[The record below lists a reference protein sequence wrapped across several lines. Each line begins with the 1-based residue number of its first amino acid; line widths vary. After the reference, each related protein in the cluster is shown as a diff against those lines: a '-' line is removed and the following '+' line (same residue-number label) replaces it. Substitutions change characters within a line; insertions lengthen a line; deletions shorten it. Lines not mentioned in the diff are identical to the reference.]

1 MLNQTVPICG
11 GMHCMEMIAILTA
24 FYPTANHNRMIRRWF
39 PKGTDFT
46 KVTKKRVA
54 EVQNWMND
62 YPRKILDWYSPNELA
77 A

>member
-1 MLNQTVPICG
+1 
-11 GMHCMEMIAILTA
+11 
-24 FYPTANHNRMIRRWF
+24 MIRRWF